1 MMWVIFLG
9 HVNFFDVNTGQELHA
24 FKEHKAPATDLA
36 FSPVNDVLV
45 LSSGLDKR
53 CVCYDT
59 MTKKPVSTIW
69 TDWPLTAVDFALDG
83 TNLVL
88 GTTKVWNSTT
98 CFRLNYLLLGL

>member
-1 MMWVIFLG
+1 M
-9 HVNFFDVNTGQELHA
+9 NTGQELHT

-69 TDWPLTAVDFALDG
+69 ADWPLTAVDFALDG
-83 TNLVL
+83 IYLVL
-88 GTTKVWNSTT
+88 GSTKV
-98 CFRLNYLLLGL
+98 FKNYDIYCDGS